1 MNKIIHNLTRQLSEA
16 IDGAPWIIE
25 TFSKKI
31 SGLSEEQA
39 FTRPLPSVH
48 SVAELVSHLLEWR
61 ISVLSILQG
70 GTRTITM
77 DSPAN
82 WKDNDTLRQE
92 GWDIL
97 KEKFYKS
104 QQDIITFL
112 DQQNDD
118 YLEQL
123 DKKEHHSYLY
133 YSEGLIHHDMYH
145 LGQIGLVIKMLS
157 NSLP

>member
-1 MNKIIHNLTRQLSEA
+1 MKNTIHNLTRQLSEA
-16 IDGAPWIIE
+16 IDGEPWIDE
-25 TFSKKI
+25 TFSKKL
-31 SGLSEEQA
+31 SSLSEEQA

-61 ISVLSILQG
+61 ISVLSILEG

-82 WKDNDTLRQE
+82 WKDNDTLRRE

-97 KEKFYKS
+97 KENFYKS

-112 DQQNDD
+112 GQQNDD
-118 YLEQL
+118 YLEQV
-123 DKKEHHSYLY
+123 DKEQHSYLY

-145 LGQIGLVIKMLS
+145 LGQIGLVIKMFS
-157 NSLP
+157 TV

>member
-1 MNKIIHNLTRQLSEA
+1 MKNIIHNLTRQLSEV
-16 IDGAPWIIE
+16 IDGEPWVDE
-25 TFSKKI
+25 TFSKKL
-31 SGLSEEQA
+31 SGLTEEQA

-61 ISVLSILQG
+61 ISVLSILKG
-70 GTRTITM
+70 GSRTITM
-77 DSPAN
+77 DSSAN
-82 WKDNDTLRQE
+82 WKDNDSLRQE

-97 KEKFYKS
+97 KEKFFKS

-118 YLEQL
+118 YLEQM
-123 DKKEHHSYLY
+123 DKEQHSYLY
-133 YSEGLIHHDMYH
+133 YAEGLIHHDMYH

-157 NSLP
+157 TA

>member
-1 MNKIIHNLTRQLSEA
+1 MKNTIHNLTRQLSEA
-16 IDGAPWIIE
+16 IDGEPWIDE
-25 TFSKKI
+25 TFSKKL
-31 SGLSEEQA
+31 SSLSEEQA

-61 ISVLSILQG
+61 ISVLSILEG

-82 WKDNDTLRQE
+82 WKDNDTLRRE

-97 KEKFYKS
+97 KENFYKS

-112 DQQNDD
+112 GQQNDD
-118 YLEQL
+118 YLEQV
-123 DKKEHHSYLY
+123 DKEQHSYLY

-157 NSLP
+157 TV

>member
-1 MNKIIHNLTRQLSEA
+1 MNNTIHNLISQLSEA
-16 IDGAPWIIE
+16 IDGEPWIDE
-25 TFSKKI
+25 TFSKKL
-31 SGLSEEQA
+31 SGIGEEQA

-61 ISVLSILQG
+61 ISVLSILKG
-70 GTRTITM
+70 GSRTITM

-82 WKDNDTLRQE
+82 WKDNDSLRQE

-97 KEKFYKS
+97 KENFYKS

-118 YLEQL
+118 YLEQV
-123 DKKEHHSYLY
+123 DKKEQHSYLY

-157 NSLP
+157 TA